1 MQVKK
6 MECYIQENY
15 DKSKSY
21 KNKVNLAKKVVK
33 YLKQN
38 NINETDLITY
48 TTEQFEDL
56 IKYIKPTSLID
67 VSDVIY
73 RLNDILKYCFGNE
86 YNDENLLDICKEPL
100 WLSIKDENKM
110 KRYFN
115 ESKYNYIVDYLS
127 KNILYDDND
136 LYYLTLFMSIYEG
149 MYNKGLT
156 EIRNLR
162 LSDINTETNVVV
174 LKDDYGNVRELKI
187 SNELVNNLVNLSR
200 KKIWYK
206 KQGKNHK
213 IIEQDLVGKYD
224 DSIFKIVI
232 RTDNNIEKSY
242 KEFYYRRL
250 KTIIQDFIGYNT
262 TPLQIFVSGIINRV
276 YRKLLD
282 FNITYEEIKNDS
294 NTFTVTSRFFIKKE
308 CERVGYN
315 VNFNVFMRTLKSYA
329 EIFEK

>member
-1 MQVKK
+1 MFLTSTLDIRLIHPNAIYTPKSCIHCLNVIISAS
-6 MECYIQENY
+6 YIPTLNTH
-15 DKSKSY
+15 
-21 KNKVNLAKKVVK
+21 NKYAK
-33 YLKQN
+33 N
-38 NINETDLITY
+38 NIPFNGKISYNTRACSYDNKIIQLIRHTI
-48 TTEQFEDL
+48 E
-56 IKYIKPTSLID
+56 YINTK
-67 VSDVIY
+67 
-73 RLNDILKYCFGNE
+73 N
-86 YNDENLLDICKEPL
+86 
-100 WLSIKDENKM
+100 
-110 KRYFN
+110 RY
-115 ESKYNYIVDYLS
+115 
-127 KNILYDDND
+127 ILYYDND

-187 SNELVNNLVNLSR
+187 SDELVNNLVNLSR

-224 DSIFKIVI
+224 DSIFKVVM
-232 RTDNNIEKSY
+232 RTDNNIQKSY

>member
-1 MQVKK
+1 M
-6 MECYIQENY
+6 
-15 DKSKSY
+15 
-21 KNKVNLAKKVVK
+21 
-33 YLKQN
+33 
-38 NINETDLITY
+38 
-48 TTEQFEDL
+48 
-56 IKYIKPTSLID
+56 
-67 VSDVIY
+67 
-73 RLNDILKYCFGNE
+73 KYCFANKYSE
-86 YNDENLLDICKEPL
+86 ENLLNIRKEPL
-100 WLSIKDENKM
+100 WLSIKNENKM

-115 ESKYNYIVDYLS
+115 ESKYNYIVDYLN

-187 SNELVNNLVNLSR
+187 SDELVNNLVNLSR

-224 DSIFKIVI
+224 DSIFKVVM
-232 RTDNNIEKSY
+232 RTDNNIQKSY

>member
-38 NINETDLITY
+38 NTNETDLITY
-48 TTEQFEDL
+48 TTEQFEEL
-56 IKYIKPTSLID
+56 IKFIKPTSLID

-73 RLNDILKYCFGNE
+73 RLNDILKYCFANKYSE
-86 YNDENLLDICKEPL
+86 ENLLNIRKEPL
-100 WLSIKDENKM
+100 WLSIKNENKM

-115 ESKYNYIVDYLS
+115 ESKYNYIVDYLN

-187 SNELVNNLVNLSR
+187 SDELVNNLVNLSR

-213 IIEQDLVGKYD
+213 IIE
-224 DSIFKIVI
+224 
-232 RTDNNIEKSY
+232 T
-242 KEFYYRRL
+242 
-250 KTIIQDFIGYNT
+250 
-262 TPLQIFVSGIINRV
+262 
-276 YRKLLD
+276 KLNL
-282 FNITYEEIKNDS
+282 
-294 NTFTVTSRFFIKKE
+294 
-308 CERVGYN
+308 
-315 VNFNVFMRTLKSYA
+315 
-329 EIFEK
+329 